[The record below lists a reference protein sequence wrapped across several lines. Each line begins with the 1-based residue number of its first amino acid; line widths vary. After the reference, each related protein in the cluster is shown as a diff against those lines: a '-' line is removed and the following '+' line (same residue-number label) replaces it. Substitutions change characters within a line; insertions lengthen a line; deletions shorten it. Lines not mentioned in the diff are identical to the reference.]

1 MLPLPKH
8 FDENEWCIIILILLG
23 LLLWKLPNRI
33 PTSITVLILL
43 LGISIPKVLD
53 QIIAAIAPYD
63 LYRITDTNKY
73 DLFDL
78 LLDLVY
84 MPFGY
89 VCIYLYDFLRP
100 RNIQIALYILC
111 WTLFAVGFEFVLV
124 KLHVF
129 NYHGWKLVYSFS
141 TYIVTITT
149 FVSFYTI
156 LLYRYKK
163 KNPPLQGDNRVN

>member
-1 MLPLPKH
+1 MLPLPMQ
-8 FDENEWCIIILILLG
+8 FDENEWCIIIIIILG
-23 LLLWKLPNRI
+23 VLLLKLPKRI
-33 PTSITVLILL
+33 PTSITILIVLLS
-43 LGISIPKVLD
+43 ISIPKVLD
-53 QIIAAIAPYD
+53 QIIAAISPYD

-73 DLFDL
+73 ELFDL

-89 VCIYLYDFLRP
+89 ACIYLYDFLHP

-111 WTLFAVGFEFVLV
+111 WTLFAGGFEFILV

-141 TYIVTITT
+141 TYIVTITLFVT
-149 FVSFYTI
+149 FYEI
-156 LLYRYKK
+156 LLYWYKMK
-163 KNPPLQGDNRVN
+163 KPILPSEK